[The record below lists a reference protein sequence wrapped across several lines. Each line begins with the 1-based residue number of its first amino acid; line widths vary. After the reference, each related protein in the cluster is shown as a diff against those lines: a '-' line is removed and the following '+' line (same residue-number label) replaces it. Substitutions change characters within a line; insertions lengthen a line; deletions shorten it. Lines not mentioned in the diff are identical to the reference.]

1 MGKLINLRELKR
13 QYQLEPQRC
22 VQQLRENIESKKL
35 KPDNFSI
42 RDLFEALQEHGSELL
57 YEMSFRR
64 SGGKSTREIMEAVG
78 ASTTGDFS
86 NITGQI
92 VVTIVRE
99 KYENPDLL
107 WPQLCTN
114 QPTEFLDGERI
125 PGVGRLGDK
134 AEKIEEGA
142 EYPVVGTN
150 EEWTDTQPT
159 VKHGFRVEATR
170 EIIIADRTGLF
181 LERAG
186 EGAYWAGVLKEK
198 EVLDLATGQINNYNR
213 NGVSSNTYL
222 TSGAYIN
229 DQNTAS
235 GTPNALSGA
244 GNEWLALQNA
254 DFLFYAMTDPNTG
267 EPIGIP
273 RQPQLLVPYQLL
285 RSAERIATATQVE
298 MVDMRANASTVR
310 TLGPNPYANRKPTI
324 LSNQYVSSRSGSSTK
339 WFYGDFKRAIRWMS
353 VWDIETATAAD
364 NNEVM
369 FTRDVWVRHKVG
381 YRGKGQMYEP
391 RFITRNDT

>member
-1 MGKLINLRELKR
+1 MSKLVNLRELKR

-22 VQQLRENIESKKL
+22 VQQLTENIQEGKL
-35 KPDNFSI
+35 KPENFSI

-64 SGGKSTREIMEAVG
+64 SGGRSTREIMEAVG
-78 ASTTGDFS
+78 ASTSGDFS

-92 VVTIVRE
+92 VVTIVRD

-107 WPQLCTN
+107 WPQLVTN
-114 QPTEFLDGERI
+114 HPTEFIDGERV
-125 PGVGRLGDK
+125 PGIGRIGDK
-134 AEKIEEGA
+134 AEKVEEGA

-150 EEWTDTQPT
+150 EEWTDTPPT

-170 EIIIADRTGLF
+170 EIIIMDRTGLF
-181 LERAG
+181 LERCG

-213 NGVSSNTYL
+213 NGVATNTYL

-229 DQNTAS
+229 DQT
-235 GTPNALSGA
+235 GNALSGA

-254 DFLFYAMTDPNTG
+254 DFLFQAMTDPNTG

-273 RQPQLLVPYQLL
+273 RNPQLLVPYQLM
-285 RSAERIATATQVE
+285 RTAGRIVTATQVE
-298 MVDMRANASTVR
+298 TVDMRANATTVR
-310 TLGPNPYANRKPTI
+310 TLGPNPYRDRVPQV
-324 LSNQYVSSRSGSSTK
+324 LSNQYVGARSGSSTK
-339 WFYGDFKRAIRWMS
+339 WFYGDFKRALRWS
-353 VWDIETATAAD
+353 EVWDIETVTAAD

-369 FTRDVWVRHKVG
+369 FTRDVWVRHKVS
-381 YRGKGQMYEP
+381 YRGKGWVFEP
-391 RFITRNDT
+391 RFATRNDT